1 MITAVLLVF
10 FDLFASIFK
19 VLLLA
24 RVISSYFANPSSG
37 WYQGL
42 VNITEPVLA
51 PVRRMLPAMGGFDLA
66 PLVTFFLLQ
75 GLQALLYGMFPG

>member
-1 MITAVLLVF
+1 MITLVLLTF
-10 FDLFASIFK
+10 FDLFAAIFK

-24 RVISSYFANPSSG
+24 RVISSYFAKPGSG

-42 VNITEPVLA
+42 IHITEPVLA
-51 PVRRMLPAMGGFDLA
+51 PVRRVLPPMGGFDLA

-75 GLQALLYGMFPG
+75 GLQALLYSL